1 MTYTSITHTGNDHSF
16 WRKGLEF
23 YADEIEI
30 MESRLGEI
38 AAKNN
43 TFEAR
48 QGIEHFQNQF
58 IVQRNNMDELN
69 HEVNLYVGKLGVD
82 AQQHAGRVEAH
93 MIEDHKVL
101 QDKYETFEKIMNGLR
116 HEFNDFVGKWL

>member
-1 MTYTSITHTGNDHSF
+1 MTYTRITQAGNDHSF

-30 MESRLGEI
+30 MESRLIEI
-38 AAKNN
+38 TSKNSS
-43 TFEAR
+43 FEAR

-69 HEVNLYVGKLGVD
+69 HEINLYVQQLGDD
-82 AQQHAGRVEAH
+82 AQNHQGRVEVGRLAEH
-93 MIEDHKVL
+93 DAL
-101 QDKYETFEKIMNGLR
+101 QEKYEVFEKVMNGLR
-116 HEFNDFVGKWL
+116 HEFNDFLGKWM